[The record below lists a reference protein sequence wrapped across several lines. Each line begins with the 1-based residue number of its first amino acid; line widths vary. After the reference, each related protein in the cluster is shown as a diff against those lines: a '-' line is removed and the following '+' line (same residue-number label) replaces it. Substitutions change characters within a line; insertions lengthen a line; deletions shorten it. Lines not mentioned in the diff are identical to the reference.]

1 MMLQEAAHLGVYQS
15 VVERALADL
24 TAREIVPRIWQHDY
38 TVWKPSPAEITHR
51 LGWLTIAERMT
62 EHLPAIQALVAAAVD
77 EGYTDVLWLGMG
89 GSSLAP
95 DVFHHIFEEREERE
109 AGLRLRVLD
118 STDPGAVRA
127 AAERLDLPHTLFVV
141 ATKSGGTVETMSLF
155 KYFYHLMAEMLSD
168 DIEET
173 EVLDEVVGARFVA
186 ITDEGSKLDSLGQA
200 LGFRHI
206 FRNDPNIGGRFSV
219 LSHFGMVAAALLG
232 VDVEEMLARAREM
245 AEACGPETAPAE
257 NPGAWLG
264 AVLGALAKAGRDK
277 LTFITSP
284 ALANFGDWIEQ
295 LIAESTGKS
304 GAGILPVVGAPLG
317 EPEIYGNDRLFVYLR
332 LDGDAPYDAAIPDL
346 VNAGHPVVRVDL
358 RDLYDLGKQFF
369 LWEFATAVAGERLAI
384 HPFNQPNVEAAKRS
398 AREMI
403 AAYIEK
409 GALPEVETAP
419 LDPEALEAFLAQAEA
434 GDYVAIQAYVQPR
447 PEVDA
452 ALRQLQAALRART
465 RLAVTTAYGPRY
477 LHSTGQLHKGD
488 AGRGL
493 FVQFVSH
500 HPELEAPI
508 PDSLD
513 DATSSITFG
522 MLKLAQALGDYQALV
537 EAGRRVIRFDV
548 GTEVV
553 AGIKEVVG

>member
-1 MMLQEAAHLGVYQS
+1 MILQEAAHLGVYQP
-15 VVERALADL
+15 VVESALADL
-24 TAREIVPRIWQHDY
+24 TARDIVPRIWQQDY
-38 TVWKPSPAEITHR
+38 TVWKPSPAEITNR
-51 LGWLTIAERMT
+51 LGWLTIAERMKDN
-62 EHLPAIQALVAAAVD
+62 LPAIQALVAAVMD

-95 DVFHHIFEEREERE
+95 DVFHHVFEERE

-127 AAERLDLPHTLFVV
+127 AAERLDLRRTLFVV
-141 ATKSGGTVETMSLF
+141 ATKSGGTAETMSFF
-155 KYFYHLMAEMLSD
+155 KYFYHLAKTTLPDGE
-168 DIEET
+168 
-173 EVLDEVVGARFVA
+173 VGAHFVA
-186 ITDEGSKLDSLGQA
+186 ITDEGSELDTLGQA
-200 LGFRHI
+200 LNFRHI
-206 FRNDPNIGGRFSV
+206 LRNDPNIGGRFSV

-232 VDVEEMLARAREM
+232 VDIERMVARAQEM
-245 AEACGPETAPAE
+245 AEACGPGAAAAE

-264 AVLGALAKAGRDK
+264 ATLGALARAGRDK

-304 GAGILPVVGAPLG
+304 GTGILPVVGAPLG
-317 EPEIYGNDRLFVYLR
+317 EPEVYGNDRLFVYLR

-346 VNAGHPVVRVDL
+346 VDAGHPLVRVDL

-369 LWEFATAVAGERLAI
+369 LWEFATAVAGERLDI

-398 AREMI
+398 ARAMI
-403 AAYIEK
+403 AAYEEQ

-419 LDPEALEAFLAQAEA
+419 LEPKALAAFLAQAEA

-508 PDSLD
+508 PDAPE
-513 DATSSITFG
+513 DASSSITFG
-522 MLKLAQALGDYQALV
+522 VLKLAQALGDYRALV
-537 EAGRRVIRFDV
+537 EAGRRVVRFDL

-553 AGIKEVVG
+553 AGMEKIVN

>member
-1 MMLQEAAHLGVYQS
+1 MLQEAAYLGVYQP

-24 TAREIVPRIWQHDY
+24 MAHEIVPRIWQEDY
-38 TVWKPSPAEITHR
+38 TVWKPSPTEITNR
-51 LGWLTIAERMT
+51 LGWLTIAERMK
-62 EHLPAIQALVAAAVD
+62 EHLPAIQALVEAVTE

-95 DVFHHIFEEREERE
+95 DVFHHVFEERED
-109 AGLRLRVLD
+109 GLRLRVLD

-127 AAERLDLPHTLFVV
+127 AAERLDLRRTLFVV
-141 ATKSGGTVETMSLF
+141 ATKSGGTAETLSFF

-168 DIEET
+168 DEDAVET
-173 EVLDEVVGARFVA
+173 LDEEVGAHFVA
-186 ITDEGSKLDSLGQA
+186 VTDAGSKLDTLGQE
-200 LGFRHI
+200 LHFRHI
-206 FRNDPNIGGRFSV
+206 LRNDPNIGGRFSV
-219 LSHFGMVAAALLG
+219 LSHFGIVAAALLG
-232 VDVEEMLARAREM
+232 VDIELLLARAQEM
-245 AEACGPETAPAE
+245 AEACGPEAAPAE

-264 AVLGALAKAGRDK
+264 ATLGALARAGRDK

-284 ALANFGDWIEQ
+284 KLANFGDWIEQ
-295 LIAESTGKS
+295 LIAESLGKS

-317 EPEIYGNDRLFVYLR
+317 EPEVYGNDRLFVYLR

-346 VNAGHPVVRVDL
+346 VDVGHPVVRVDL

-369 LWEFATAVAGERLAI
+369 LWEFATAVAGERLDI
-384 HPFNQPNVEAAKRS
+384 QPFNQPNVEAAKKS
-398 AREMI
+398 ARAMI
-403 AAYIEK
+403 EAYEEQ

-419 LDPEALEAFLAQAEA
+419 LEPAALEAFLAQAEA

-447 PEVDA
+447 PAVDA
-452 ALRQLQAALRART
+452 ALQQLQVALRART

-508 PDSLD
+508 PDAPD
-513 DATSSITFG
+513 DASSSITFG
-522 MLKLAQALGDYQALV
+522 VLKLAQALGDYQALV
-537 EAGRRVIRFDV
+537 EAGRRVVRFDL

-553 AGIKEVVG
+553 AGLEKIVA

>member
-1 MMLQEAAHLGVYQS
+1 MMLQEAAHLGVYQA
-15 VVERALADL
+15 VVDSALADL
-24 TAREIVPRIWQHDY
+24 TAREVVPRMWQHDY
-38 TVWKPSPAEITHR
+38 TVWKPLPTEITNR
-51 LGWLTIAERMT
+51 LGWLTIAARME
-62 EHLPAIQALVAAAVD
+62 EHLPAIQAVVEAVMD

-95 DVFHHIFEEREERE
+95 DVFHHVFEPVFEGRE

-127 AAERLDLPHTLFVV
+127 AAEWANLRHTLFVV
-141 ATKSGGTVETMSLF
+141 ATKSGGTAETMSFF
-155 KYFYHLMAEMLSD
+155 KYFYHLTRTTLPD
-168 DIEET
+168 EE
-173 EVLDEVVGARFVA
+173 VGAHFVA
-186 ITDEGSKLDSLGQA
+186 ITDEGSKLDALGQA
-200 LGFRHI
+200 LHFRHI

-219 LSHFGMVAAALLG
+219 LSHFGMAAAALLG
-232 VDVEEMLARAREM
+232 VDVEEMLARAQEM
-245 AEACGPETAPAE
+245 AEACGPAAAPAE

-264 AVLGALAKAGRDK
+264 AVLGALAQAGRDK

-295 LIAESTGKS
+295 LIAESLGKS
-304 GAGILPVVGAPLG
+304 GVGILPVVGAPLG
-317 EPEIYGNDRLFVYLR
+317 ETEVYGNDRLFVYLR

-346 VNAGHPVVRVDL
+346 VDAGHPVVRVDL

-369 LWEFATAVAGERLAI
+369 LWEFATAVAGERLNI
-384 HPFNQPNVEAAKRS
+384 QPFNQPNVEAAKTS
-398 AREMI
+398 ARAMI
-403 AAYIEK
+403 AAYKEQ

-419 LDPEALEAFLAQAEA
+419 LEPEALGAFLAQAEA

-452 ALRQLQAALRART
+452 ALRQIQAALRART

-500 HPELEAPI
+500 HPELKAPI
-508 PDSLD
+508 PDAPD
-513 DATSSITFG
+513 DASSSITFG
-522 MLKLAQALGDYQALV
+522 VLKLAQALGDYQALV
-537 EAGRRVIRFDV
+537 EAGRRVIRFDL
-548 GTEVV
+548 GAEVV
-553 AGIKEVVG
+553 AGLEKVAS